1 MKAAG
6 LGHLAVVRYLVAE
19 CGADVRG
26 ITALMRADTE
36 EHLDIVRYLTREC
49 GADVN
54 ATDSGEATI
63 LMRVAAKGRLA
74 VVQCLVE
81 DCGARVNAIDWYGE
95 TALLKAAG
103 ERHLDVVRYLAVKCG
118 ADVNTISSREVTALM
133 EAASKGSIDVV
144 RCLAEEC
151 RASVDVVNGSGT
163 SAVMLAAQSG
173 QLHVVRYLAV
183 ECRANVNAT
192 DKNGDTALLGAALQ
206 GHFDTARFLAG
217 NCEAD
222 LDVTALTKA
231 AARGCFYAV
240 RFLVEERRVDTSA
253 TDISGATVL
262 MTAAQHGHIHIVRYL
277 VVTCKGDV
285 NVADKYGDTP
295 LTKASANGHFDVVR
309 ALVREYGADVSTTNN
324 TGTTPLMLAAQHG
337 HVDIVRYLAG
347 EHAVDVNAADISGTN
362 ALMIAAQYG
371 HIGVVHYLAGDRGAD
386 ANATNSTRT
395 TALMIAAQY
404 GNMDVVRHLATQY
417 RANVNAAN
425 ADGYTA
431 IRFAAERGHEEIQR
445 FLTRFLVVHQAGGP
459 ETRTARSVPS
469 DATVNNTPSWFIPP
483 SEISLVSFVETGN
496 IGGEYQAKWLD
507 ADAAVKLF
515 VPDASSH
522 VGFEHEVHFW
532 HRLRHPNV
540 IKMYGA
546 CDASPLPLQFFV
558 CEYASNGSLL
568 EYTKLT
574 PPEEQRVWTFLHQA
588 ALRLEYLH
596 EREIIHGD
604 LRCSNILIGSDGLA
618 KLANFARS
626 NSMHQIRHGA
636 TLSRVGSV
644 RWQPPEVLKTE
655 ALSFASDV
663 YSLGMCILEAVTK
676 GVPWKDIGTDY
687 MVRDCKLRWS
697 PENADEDGKWA
708 PKCLSA
714 NARDLVWLMCCQD
727 PKKRASLSSVV
738 HKLERLALR
747 DTSRSFQPEQ
757 EPPATYDDY
766 NYPARKEVWMDVQ
779 ECIQNC
785 DNDLYRLAYMELE
798 KVREC
803 LQKCPHTLTMFQ
815 RFHTLVRD
823 FRTIITSSSERA
835 RILQLSATRATNSSM
850 TAFRRRLQSL
860 RTALGEADSAVQER
874 EARWEQQHNKQIEI
888 FVSEASKTYL
898 LLEELTSPEE
908 RLMFLASLKAEM
920 ENPLSKYTR
929 RQLDLLK
936 EAYNDIASRL
946 EADDHSSLTPDW
958 FIPWFELIIDKYDQ
972 LGSGGF
978 GSVFRAKWLDSE
990 VVVKVLIK
998 SGAAF
1003 DVSCTSLSYTCSSS
1017 SVCQSAATTAN
1028 AKKREETMA
1037 VFRREVDIWFRLSH
1051 PHVVRLFGACHV
1063 GRPFFVCEFATNGT
1077 LVSYLRKHPD
1087 ELWAKLHEAALGVQ
1101 YLHARNVVH
1110 GDLKGNNIVIGSDKK
1125 AKVTDFGLSA
1135 ITNDGVDPRISGA
1148 SHWVAPECFI
1158 NELARPNFES
1168 DIYALGMCIVEA
1180 LRVVAAGEDKSK
1192 TCLPWGALD
1201 NFVAR
1206 CHATQGQLPEKPPL
1220 CTDDQWKLVQ
1230 RMCVFEPTKRL
1241 MISTVVD
1248 ELATMANIQDNSPIE
1263 TSLTD
1268 STDPTRVL
1276 EVITTTQKRLAR
1288 RQGAETESAVLSL
1301 YVSLWDHLEQ
1311 VYLQIDN
1318 TLSSAGLEAFCLLV
1332 AEADESTKNLKATS
1346 SSLVA
1351 LTETTQ
1357 RCYALQR
1364 RLEKFTEAHFQW

>member
-1 MKAAG
+1 MLEAGANVNAKDENGNTALMEAAAWGRAIIVKFLVDSAGGDVNLTNREGFTALIKAAAG
-6 LGHLAVVRYLVAE
+6 GHTDVVRYLTQVF
-19 CGADVRG
+19 G
-26 ITALMRADTE
+26 T
-36 EHLDIVRYLTREC
+36 
-49 GADVN
+49 DVN
-54 ATDSGEATI
+54 ANE
-63 LMRVAAKGRLA
+63 GRWLRTPCCRP
-74 VVQCLVE
+74 CLVE

-697 PENADEDGKWA
+697 PENADEDG
-708 PKCLSA
+708 
-714 NARDLVWLMCCQD
+714 N
-727 PKKRASLSSVV
+727 
-738 HKLERLALR
+738 
-747 DTSRSFQPEQ
+747 
-757 EPPATYDDY
+757 
-766 NYPARKEVWMDVQ
+766 
-779 ECIQNC
+779 
-785 DNDLYRLAYMELE
+785 
-798 KVREC
+798 
-803 LQKCPHTLTMFQ
+803 
-815 RFHTLVRD
+815 
-823 FRTIITSSSERA
+823 
-835 RILQLSATRATNSSM
+835 
-850 TAFRRRLQSL
+850 
-860 RTALGEADSAVQER
+860 
-874 EARWEQQHNKQIEI
+874 
-888 FVSEASKTYL
+888 
-898 LLEELTSPEE
+898 
-908 RLMFLASLKAEM
+908 
-920 ENPLSKYTR
+920 
-929 RQLDLLK
+929 
-936 EAYNDIASRL
+936 
-946 EADDHSSLTPDW
+946 
-958 FIPWFELIIDKYDQ
+958 
-972 LGSGGF
+972 
-978 GSVFRAKWLDSE
+978 
-990 VVVKVLIK
+990 
-998 SGAAF
+998 
-1003 DVSCTSLSYTCSSS
+1003 SS

>member
-1 MKAAG
+1 MLEAGANVNAKDENGNTALMEAAAWGRAIIVKFLVDSAGGDVNLTNREGFTALIKAAAGGHTDVVRYLTQVFGTDVNATTMFGDSAAALAAQYGHTDLAQYLVVECQAVLDTTKLRAAVDRRDDVARYLAEGGASRVNASNANAIGGEVRRAAQDRRSAPSIDAWSSALAQAAVDGNVYGLRRIVGSSRVNVNVNATVHDGDTALMKAAG
-6 LGHLAVVRYLVAE
+6 FGHFAVVRYLVAE
-19 CGADVRG
+19 CGADVNIANYRG

-118 ADVNTISSREVTALM
+118 ADVNTISSRGVTALM

-151 RASVDVVNGSGT
+151 GASVDVVNGSGT

-206 GHFDTARFLAG
+206 GHFDTARFLAV

-277 VVTCKGDV
+277 VVTRKGDV

-431 IRFAAERGHEEIQR
+431 MRFAAERGHEEIQR

-568 EYTKLT
+568 EYTKLI

-588 ALRLEYLH
+588 ALGLEYLH

-644 RWQPPEVLKTE
+644 RWQPPEVLKRE

-687 MVRDCKLRWS
+687 M
-697 PENADEDGKWA
+697 
-708 PKCLSA
+708 
-714 NARDLVWLMCCQD
+714 
-727 PKKRASLSSVV
+727 
-738 HKLERLALR
+738 
-747 DTSRSFQPEQ
+747 
-757 EPPATYDDY
+757 
-766 NYPARKEVWMDVQ
+766 
-779 ECIQNC
+779 
-785 DNDLYRLAYMELE
+785 
-798 KVREC
+798 
-803 LQKCPHTLTMFQ
+803 
-815 RFHTLVRD
+815 
-823 FRTIITSSSERA
+823 
-835 RILQLSATRATNSSM
+835 
-850 TAFRRRLQSL
+850 
-860 RTALGEADSAVQER
+860 
-874 EARWEQQHNKQIEI
+874 
-888 FVSEASKTYL
+888 
-898 LLEELTSPEE
+898 
-908 RLMFLASLKAEM
+908 
-920 ENPLSKYTR
+920 
-929 RQLDLLK
+929 
-936 EAYNDIASRL
+936 
-946 EADDHSSLTPDW
+946 
-958 FIPWFELIIDKYDQ
+958 

-1003 DVSCTSLSYTCSSS
+1003 DVSCTSLSYTGSSS

-1087 ELWAKLHEAALGVQ
+1087 ELWAKLHEAALDVQ

-1192 TCLPWGALD
+1192 PCLPWGALD

-1230 RMCVFEPTKRL
+1230 RMCVR
-1241 MISTVVD
+1241 
-1248 ELATMANIQDNSPIE
+1248 
-1263 TSLTD
+1263 
-1268 STDPTRVL
+1268 
-1276 EVITTTQKRLAR
+1276 
-1288 RQGAETESAVLSL
+1288 
-1301 YVSLWDHLEQ
+1301 
-1311 VYLQIDN
+1311 
-1318 TLSSAGLEAFCLLV
+1318 
-1332 AEADESTKNLKATS
+1332 ADEA
-1346 SSLVA
+1346 
-1351 LTETTQ
+1351 
-1357 RCYALQR
+1357 
-1364 RLEKFTEAHFQW
+1364 AHDLDCGR

>member
-1 MKAAG
+1 MLEAGANVNAKDENGNTALMEAAAWGRAIIVKFLVDSAGGDVNLTNREGFTALIKAAAG
-6 LGHLAVVRYLVAE
+6 GHTDVVRYLTQVFGTDVNATTMFGDSAAALAAQYGHTDLAQYLVVECQAVLDTTKLRAAVDRRDDVARYLAE
-19 CGADVRG
+19 GGASRVNASNANAIGGEVRRAAQDRRG

-118 ADVNTISSREVTALM
+118 ADVNTISSRGVTALM

-151 RASVDVVNGSGT
+151 GASVDVVNGSGT

-206 GHFDTARFLAG
+206 GHFDTARFLAV

-277 VVTCKGDV
+277 VVTRKGDV

-431 IRFAAERGHEEIQR
+431 MRFAAERGHEEIQR

-568 EYTKLT
+568 EYTKLI

-588 ALRLEYLH
+588 ALGLEYLH

-644 RWQPPEVLKTE
+644 RWQPPEVLKRE

-823 FRTIITSSSERA
+823 
-835 RILQLSATRATNSSM
+835 
-850 TAFRRRLQSL
+850 
-860 RTALGEADSAVQER
+860 
-874 EARWEQQHNKQIEI
+874 
-888 FVSEASKTYL
+888 
-898 LLEELTSPEE
+898 
-908 RLMFLASLKAEM
+908 
-920 ENPLSKYTR
+920 
-929 RQLDLLK
+929 
-936 EAYNDIASRL
+936 
-946 EADDHSSLTPDW
+946 
-958 FIPWFELIIDKYDQ
+958 
-972 LGSGGF
+972 
-978 GSVFRAKWLDSE
+978 
-990 VVVKVLIK
+990 
-998 SGAAF
+998 
-1003 DVSCTSLSYTCSSS
+1003 
-1017 SVCQSAATTAN
+1017 
-1028 AKKREETMA
+1028 
-1037 VFRREVDIWFRLSH
+1037 
-1051 PHVVRLFGACHV
+1051 VR
-1063 GRPFFVCEFATNGT
+1063 
-1077 LVSYLRKHPD
+1077 
-1087 ELWAKLHEAALGVQ
+1087 
-1101 YLHARNVVH
+1101 
-1110 GDLKGNNIVIGSDKK
+1110 
-1125 AKVTDFGLSA
+1125 
-1135 ITNDGVDPRISGA
+1135 
-1148 SHWVAPECFI
+1148 
-1158 NELARPNFES
+1158 
-1168 DIYALGMCIVEA
+1168 
-1180 LRVVAAGEDKSK
+1180 
-1192 TCLPWGALD
+1192 
-1201 NFVAR
+1201 
-1206 CHATQGQLPEKPPL
+1206 
-1220 CTDDQWKLVQ
+1220 
-1230 RMCVFEPTKRL
+1230 
-1241 MISTVVD
+1241 
-1248 ELATMANIQDNSPIE
+1248 
-1263 TSLTD
+1263 
-1268 STDPTRVL
+1268 
-1276 EVITTTQKRLAR
+1276 
-1288 RQGAETESAVLSL
+1288 
-1301 YVSLWDHLEQ
+1301 
-1311 VYLQIDN
+1311 
-1318 TLSSAGLEAFCLLV
+1318 
-1332 AEADESTKNLKATS
+1332 
-1346 SSLVA
+1346 
-1351 LTETTQ
+1351 
-1357 RCYALQR
+1357 
-1364 RLEKFTEAHFQW
+1364 